1 MKGEKILTVKLQILS
16 IVFSILLGLGVLEM
30 ARRKMIRTKYTLF
43 WLLMSFAFM
52 ALSLFGDGFFILAD
66 FIGIYSPVNAV
77 FVVTFACVLLLLFNF
92 SVIVSGLSYE
102 NRKLILK
109 VSLLTWQVEQLE
121 KEKVKG

>member
-1 MKGEKILTVKLQILS
+1 MKGEKTLTIKLQILS

-30 ARRKMIRTKYTLF
+30 ARRKMIRTKYILF

-52 ALSLFGDGFFILAD
+52 TLSLFGGGFFILAD
-66 FIGIYSPVNAV
+66 VVGIYSPANAV
-77 FVVTFACVLLLLFNF
+77 FVVAFACVLLLLFNF
-92 SVIVSGLSYE
+92 SIIVSGLSCE